1 MSIDREMDTEVVEHI
16 FNGILLSHK
25 KEWNRVIVEIWMD
38 LDSVIQSDVIQKEE
52 NKYSI
57 LIYICG

>member
-1 MSIDREMDTEVVEHI
+1 MSIDREMDKEVVEHI